1 MLAHRFGRECQI
13 VDASFNGDH
22 SHIIAQFWA
31 ITAHMGNI
39 EHNVSPV
46 NLWAASYWPCRT
58 GGVGNENR
66 AANTESTPESPLCQ

>member
-1 MLAHRFGRECQI
+1 
-13 VDASFNGDH
+13 
-22 SHIIAQFWA
+22 
-31 ITAHMGNI
+31 MGNI

-66 AANTESTPESPLCQ
+66 TADAEAAPQASLG